1 MSYHQPG
8 PYGQQPQQPPQP
20 GPYGQGGAAGDPGY
34 GYPQQPPPPGPYGQ
48 PPQGY
53 GYPQQQPGPYGQVGP
68 YQQPGPPMPP
78 RGGGSGNK
86 TVGIV
91 VGAVVACAAVVGGVL
106 LFNGG
111 DSDGDSAKDKKKD
124 TVVGDTGGQ
133 QGSGGTGGTGGTD
146 EEQPPV
152 TEPAQQ
158 YKLTTPLT
166 VAGDFQRK
174 GEPKNSTGRDG
185 EEPTGFTTEGSVSA
199 EYHQGNAKRLTLVGA
214 YGTSTDPEGS
224 VDWYFQKMRTS
235 GSAEPQGTPQEFTPA
250 GLDGVVV
257 KCQVV
262 KSNSVPIQ
270 TCAWGDSSTLGSV
283 IYGDP
288 ALVTNPGAADLSAVA
303 DVTAQVYK
311 DARAPK

>member
-34 GYPQQPPPPGPYGQ
+34 GYPPQPPQPGPYGQ

-53 GYPQQQPGPYGQVGP
+53 GYPQQQPGPYGQMGQ

-78 RGGGSGNK
+78 QGGGNGNK
-86 TVGIV
+86 TIGIV

-111 DSDGDSAKDKKKD
+111 DSDGDSAKNKKKD

-133 QGSGGTGGTGGTD
+133 QGSGGTGGTD

-158 YKLTTPLT
+158 YKLTTPQT
-166 VAGDFQRK
+166 VAGSFQRE
-174 GEPKNSTGRDG
+174 GEGKTDSGIGANGV
-185 EEPTGFTTEGSVSA
+185 EPTSFTTEGSVSA
-199 EYHQGNAKRLTLVGA
+199 EYAGGIKKLTFGGA
-214 YGTSTDPEGS
+214 YGKSTNPEAS
-224 VDWYFQKMRTS
+224 VDWYFQQMRSSS
-235 GSAEPQGTPQEFTPA
+235 GGKPQGTPQKFTPA
-250 GLDGVVV
+250 GFDGVM

-262 KSNSVPIQ
+262 ESSSVPIQ
-270 TCAWGDSSTLGSV
+270 TCAWSDASTIGAV
-283 IYGDP
+283 IFGDP
-288 ALVTNPGAADLSAVA
+288 AVVSDPGAVNLSAVA
-303 DVTAQVYK
+303 DTTAQVYK
-311 DARAPK
+311 DVRVPK